1 MILENTLPILLSRL
15 DFAFITS
22 MHILWTPVTIGMSW
36 LLFLLEWAWLRSG
49 NEKWYRLQR
58 FFEKLFI
65 VNFGAGVATGV
76 TMEMAFGIL
85 YGPFSQ
91 AVGPFFGNILGFE
104 TITAFMYEAGFI
116 GLMIFGW
123 GKIGK
128 GMHLFST
135 FNVALSSSL
144 SAMWILVANGWMQS
158 PTGVV
163 LQNGLFQVTNWW
175 TAIFNPNFDIGFPH
189 MWIATLELSLF
200 FFAAVSAWFI
210 LKNRNADLFTT
221 LLKPTLL
228 ALIVI
233 TPLQIFIGDELGRE
247 VAADQPTSLA
257 AMEGHFHTYL
267 ANGKPDTSWNL
278 IAIPDVQAG
287 KNLFSIQIPH
297 VLSLLETHTWNGVVT
312 GMDHF
317 PVKDR
322 PNVWVPFYAF
332 RIMVAIGFFLF
343 FMALWGNLLR
353 LRGEL
358 TAEKLRRHPNFL
370 RLMVFSGFLPY
381 LAVWTGWWTR
391 EIGRQ
396 PWVVYGLMRTWQ
408 GVSHM
413 SVGAE
418 SLWFAGYIAFELMVW
433 SGAWYFFS
441 RIIKKGPDLDSPV
454 VGSSDTAA
462 SGGGIA
468 QPSFAKPTL
477 EKTR

>member
-1 MILENTLPILLSRL
+1 MIIENTLPIMLSRL

-36 LLFLLEWAWLRSG
+36 LLFFLEVAWLRTG

-158 PTGVV
+158 PRGIV
-163 LQNGLFQVTNWW
+163 LKDGLFQVTNWW
-175 TAIFNPNFDIGFPH
+175 HAIFNPNFDIGFPH
-189 MWIATLELSLF
+189 MWIATVELALF

-210 LKNRNADLFTT
+210 LKNRHADLFTT

-228 ALIVI
+228 ALLVI

-247 VAADQPTSLA
+247 VAVDQPTSLA
-257 AMEGHFHTYL
+257 AMEGHYHTYL
-267 ANGKPDTSWNL
+267 PDGKVNSGWHI
-278 IAIPDVQAG
+278 IAIPNAQNDGNVFA
-287 KNLFSIQIPH
+287 ITIPH
-297 VLSLLETHTWNGVVT
+297 VLSLLETHTLNGKVA
-312 GMDHF
+312 GMDQF
-317 PVKDR
+317 APNDR
-322 PNVWVPFYAF
+322 PDVWVPFYAF
-332 RIMVAIGFFLF
+332 RLMVTIGFFLF
-343 FMALWGNLLR
+343 FMALWGNWLR
-353 LRGEL
+353 IRGEL
-358 TAEKLRRHPNFL
+358 TAEDRRAH
-370 RLMVFSGFLPY
+370 V
-381 LAVWTGWWTR
+381 
-391 EIGRQ
+391 
-396 PWVVYGLMRTWQ
+396 
-408 GVSHM
+408 
-413 SVGAE
+413 
-418 SLWFAGYIAFELMVW
+418 
-433 SGAWYFFS
+433 
-441 RIIKKGPDLDSPV
+441 
-454 VGSSDTAA
+454 
-462 SGGGIA
+462 
-468 QPSFAKPTL
+468 
-477 EKTR
+477 

>member
-1 MILENTLPILLSRL
+1 MIIENTLPIMLSRL

-36 LLFLLEWAWLRSG
+36 LLFFLEVAWLRSG

-128 GMHLFST
+128 GMHAFAT

-158 PTGVV
+158 PRGIV
-163 LQNGLFQVTNWW
+163 LKNGLFQVTNWW
-175 TAIFNPNFDIGFPH
+175 NAIFNPNFDIGFPH

-210 LKNRNADLFTT
+210 LKNRNADLFTK

-228 ALIVI
+228 ALVII
-233 TPLQIFIGDELGRE
+233 TPIQIFIGDELGRE

-257 AMEGHFHTYL
+257 AMEGHYHTYL
-267 ANGKPDTSWNL
+267 PNGKVNTGWHI
-278 IAIPDVQAG
+278 IAIPNS
-287 KNLFSIQIPH
+287 KNDGNVFAITIPH
-297 VLSLLETHTWNGVVT
+297 VLSLLETHTLNGKVT
-312 GMDHF
+312 GMDQF
-317 PVKDR
+317 APKDR
-322 PNVWVPFYAF
+322 PDVWVPFYAF
-332 RIMVAIGFFLF
+332 RAMVTIGFFLF
-343 FMALWGNLLR
+343 FMALWGNWLR
-353 LRGEL
+353 LRGQL
-358 TAEKLRRHPNFL
+358 NAEGLRRHPWFL
-370 RLMVFSGFLPY
+370 RLLVLSGFLPY
-381 LAVWTGWWTR
+381 LAIWTGWWTR

-413 SVGAE
+413 GVTAE
-418 SLWFAGYIAFELMVW
+418 SAWFIGYIIFEFMVW
-433 SGAWYFFS
+433 GGAWYFFS
-441 RIIKKGPDLDSPV
+441 RIVQKGPDLTSPV
-454 VGSSDTAA
+454 IGSTPSE
-462 SGGGIA
+462 SGGGGLA
-468 QPSFAKPTL
+468 QASFAKPSL
-477 EKTR
+477 EKSR

>member
-36 LLFLLEWAWLRSG
+36 LLFFLEWAWLRSG

-163 LQNGLFQVTNWW
+163 LKNGLFQVTNWW

-189 MWIATLELSLF
+189 MWIATLELALF

-210 LKNRNADLFTT
+210 LKNRHADLFTT

-278 IAIPDVQAG
+278 IAIPDVAAG

-332 RIMVAIGFFLF
+332 RIMVTIGFFLF
-343 FMALWGNLLR
+343 FMALWGNILR
-353 LRGEL
+353 LRGEF
-358 TAEKLRRHPNFL
+358 TADRLRRHPNFL

-396 PWVVYGLMRTWQ
+396 PWVVYDLMRTWQ

-413 SVGAE
+413 SVSAE
-418 SLWFAGYIAFELMVW
+418 SLWFAGYIVFELMVW
-433 SGAWYFFS
+433 GGAWYFFS
-441 RIIKKGPDLDSPV
+441 RIIQKGPDVDSPV
-454 VGSSDTAA
+454 VGSPEATA
-462 SGGGIA
+462 SGGGLA

>member
-1 MILENTLPILLSRL
+1 MLIENTLPILLSRL

-36 LLFLLEWAWLRSG
+36 LLFFLEVAWLRSG

-128 GMHLFST
+128 GMHVFST

-163 LQNGLFQVTNWW
+163 LKDGLFQVTNWW
-175 TAIFNPNFDIGFPH
+175 EAIFNPNFNIGFPH

-200 FFAAVSAWFI
+200 FFAALSAWFI
-210 LKNRNADLFTT
+210 LKNRHVDLFIT

-267 ANGKPDTSWNL
+267 PNGKPDTNWNL
-278 IAIPDVQAG
+278 IAIPDVTAG

-297 VLSLLETHTWNGVVT
+297 VLSLLETHTWNGVVK
-312 GMDHF
+312 GMDQY

-332 RIMVAIGFFLF
+332 RIMVSIGFFLF
-343 FMALWGNLLR
+343 FMALWGNWLR
-353 LRGEL
+353 IRGQFG
-358 TAEKLRRHPNFL
+358 AEKIRQHPNFL

-413 SVGAE
+413 SVPEE
-418 SLWFAGYIAFELMVW
+418 SLWFAGYIAFEVMVW
-433 SGAWYFFS
+433 GGAWYFFT
-441 RIIKKGPDLDSPV
+441 RVIKKGPDLTSPV
-454 VGSSDTAA
+454 VGSEPSESA
-462 SGGGIA
+462 GGGIA
-468 QPSFAKPTL
+468 QASFAKPTL
-477 EKTR
+477 ERSR

>member
-1 MILENTLPILLSRL
+1 IEDTLPVLLSRL

-36 LLFLLEWAWLRSG
+36 LLFFLEVAWLKTG
-49 NEKWYRLQR
+49 NEHWYRLQR

-128 GMHLFST
+128 GMHAFAT

-158 PTGVV
+158 PTGIQ
-163 LQNGLFQVTNWW
+163 LKDGLFQVTNWW
-175 TAIFNPNFDIGFPH
+175 QAIFNPNFNIGFPH
-189 MWIATLELSLF
+189 MWVATVELALF

-210 LKNRNADLFTT
+210 LKNRQANLFTK

-228 ALIVI
+228 ALIII

-247 VAADQPTSLA
+247 VAHDQPTSLA

-267 ANGKPDTSWNL
+267 PDGKPNTSWNL
-278 IAIPDVQAG
+278 IAIPDVSAG

-297 VLSLLETHTWNGVVT
+297 VLSLLETHTWDGVVT

-317 PVKDR
+317 APNDR

-332 RIMVAIGFFLF
+332 RVMVAIGFFLF
-343 FMALWGNLLR
+343 FMALWGNWLR
-353 LRGEL
+353 LRGKL
-358 TAEKLRRHPNFL
+358 TAEHLRKNPLFL
-370 RLMVFSGFLPY
+370 RLLVFSGFLP
-381 LAVWTGWWTR
+381 
-391 EIGRQ
+391 
-396 PWVVYGLMRTWQ
+396 
-408 GVSHM
+408 
-413 SVGAE
+413 
-418 SLWFAGYIAFELMVW
+418 
-433 SGAWYFFS
+433 
-441 RIIKKGPDLDSPV
+441 
-454 VGSSDTAA
+454 
-462 SGGGIA
+462 
-468 QPSFAKPTL
+468 
-477 EKTR
+477 